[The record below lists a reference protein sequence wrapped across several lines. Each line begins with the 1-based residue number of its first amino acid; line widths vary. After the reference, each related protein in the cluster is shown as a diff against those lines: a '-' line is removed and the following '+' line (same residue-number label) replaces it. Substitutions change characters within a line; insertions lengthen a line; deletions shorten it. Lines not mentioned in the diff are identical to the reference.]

1 MLGQDFSLNTQ
12 EHKDMFVLM
21 CNKLCSQLLRAN
33 MLQPISAN
41 VYQLLL
47 LKFEFDSQQVNKL
60 QIELIQ

>member
-1 MLGQDFSLNTQ
+1 
-12 EHKDMFVLM
+12 
-21 CNKLCSQLLRAN
+21 